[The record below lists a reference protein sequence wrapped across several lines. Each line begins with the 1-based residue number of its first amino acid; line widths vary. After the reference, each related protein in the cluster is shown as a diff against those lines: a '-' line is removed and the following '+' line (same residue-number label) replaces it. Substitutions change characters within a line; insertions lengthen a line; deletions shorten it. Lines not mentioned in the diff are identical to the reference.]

1 MKIPNL
7 SLRTTSLF
15 VLISLAH
22 VASLLNLNFY
32 TPRPESKIV
41 DTDHFQPK
49 ENNNVTFA
57 LNLKIAENPILPSV
71 KEDSKTWKE
80 ISFAESRRDSG
91 ESSNLIGAEKKTA
104 TLSDKSLIGAKKKTA
119 TLSDKIDKNLE
130 GPLLE
135 VEVNDLVSK
144 TKEES
149 ALSDT
154 TSRHEKG
161 FKNYFAENNGKKYP
175 VYVYYGGYDIT
186 SKPVG
191 KGFLSYSF
199 NSTDSNYKIELF
211 AEAMGW
217 AQIFLRRPIFFSS
230 KGYVSGIILKPT
242 YYETHTP
249 KRGKSSVEVTQA
261 SNFITFP
268 GKKSG
273 ERFFGNIYDPLS
285 LIFQIASYSKN
296 GQIFNNENS
305 KIFQVFNRQK
315 LEEIQLNPSPPEE
328 MILPNGDFI
337 TAVKIISRVQRGG
350 KKGDISFWLD
360 TSYDHHPVRITFENK
375 TKNYSLD
382 FLIETG
388 NSSIGN
394 KRQSAK
400 EKQKNNNKFSNP
412 YLKY

>member
-15 VLISLAH
+15 ALISLAH
-22 VASLLNLNFY
+22 VASLLSLNFY
-32 TPRPESKIV
+32 TPKPESKIA
-41 DTDHFQPK
+41 DADHLQLQ
-49 ENNNVTFA
+49 ENNNIA
-57 LNLKIAENPILPSV
+57 LPLNLSIAENSILPSV
-71 KEDSKTWKE
+71 KEDSKTEKE
-80 ISFAESRRDSG
+80 ISIAEFRPDSG
-91 ESSNLIGAEKKTA
+91 ESSNAIGTKKIT
-104 TLSDKSLIGAKKKTA
+104 I
-119 TLSDKIDKNLE
+119 LSDKIDKNHKGPHLE
-130 GPLLE
+130 FE
-135 VEVNDLVSK
+135 AQDLVSK
-144 TKEES
+144 TKKES

-154 TSRHEKG
+154 TARVEKG
-161 FKNYFAENNGKKYP
+161 FENYFAENNGKKYP
-175 VYVYYGGYDIT
+175 VYVYYGGYDMN

-191 KGFLSYSF
+191 KGFLSYKF
-199 NSTDSNYKIELF
+199 NRIDSNYKIELF

-230 KGYVSGIILKPT
+230 EGYVSGTILKPT

-249 KRGKSSVEVTQA
+249 KRGKSYVEVAQA
-261 SNFITFP
+261 SNLIKFP
-268 GKKSG
+268 GKMSDK
-273 ERFFGNIYDPLS
+273 RFFGNIYDPLS
-285 LIFQIASYSKN
+285 LIFQIASYSKH
-296 GQIFNNENS
+296 GQIFNKENS
-305 KIFQVFNRQK
+305 KTFQVFNRKK

-360 TSYDHHPVRITFENK
+360 TSYDHHPIRITFENK

-388 NSSIGN
+388 NSSFGKIG
-394 KRQSAK
+394 RSTDEK
-400 EKQKNNNKFSNP
+400 EKNNNKFSHP

>member
-15 VLISLAH
+15 ILISLAH
-22 VASLLNLNFY
+22 VASLLSLNFY
-32 TPRPESKIV
+32 TPKPESKIV
-41 DTDHFQPK
+41 DTDHLQPQ
-49 ENNNVTFA
+49 ENNNVAFA
-57 LNLKIAENPILPSV
+57 LNLKIAENSILPSV
-71 KEDSKTWKE
+71 KEDSKTEKE
-80 ISFAESRRDSG
+80 ISFAEFRPDSG
-91 ESSNLIGAEKKTA
+91 ESS
-104 TLSDKSLIGAKKKTA
+104 SLIGAKKKTA
-119 TLSDKIDKNLE
+119 TLSDKIDKNLK
-130 GPLLE
+130 GPHLE
-135 VEVNDLVSK
+135 VEANDLVSK
-144 TKEES
+144 TKKES

-154 TSRHEKG
+154 TARIEKG

-175 VYVYYGGYDIT
+175 VYVYYGGYDMN

-249 KRGKSSVEVTQA
+249 KRGKSFVEVAQA
-261 SNFITFP
+261 SNLITFP
-268 GKKSG
+268 GKTSD

-296 GQIFNNENS
+296 GQIFNKENS
-305 KIFQVFNRQK
+305 ETFQVFNRKK

-394 KRQSAK
+394 NGQSAE
-400 EKQKNNNKFSNP
+400 EKQKNNNKFSHP

>member
-1 MKIPNL
+1 MKTPNI

-22 VASLLNLNFY
+22 VASLLSLNFY
-32 TPRPESKIV
+32 TPKPESKIE
-41 DTDHFQPK
+41 TDHLQPQEK
-49 ENNNVTFA
+49 NNVAFA
-57 LNLKIAENPILPSV
+57 LNLKIADNSILPSV
-71 KEDSKTWKE
+71 KEDSKTGEE
-80 ISFAESRRDSG
+80 INFAEFLPDSG
-91 ESSNLIGAEKKTA
+91 ESS
-104 TLSDKSLIGAKKKTA
+104 SLIGAKKKA
-119 TLSDKIDKNLE
+119 TLSDMIDKNLE
-130 GPLLE
+130 GPHLE
-135 VEVNDLVSK
+135 VEANDLVSK

-149 ALSDT
+149 ALSDAT
-154 TSRHEKG
+154 ARIEKG
-161 FKNYFAENNGKKYP
+161 FQNYFAENSGKKFP
-175 VYVYYGGYDIT
+175 VYVYYGGYDMN

-217 AQIFLRRPIFFSS
+217 AQLFLRKPIFFAS

-249 KRGKSSVEVTQA
+249 KRGKSYVEVTQA
-261 SNFITFP
+261 SNLITFP
-268 GKKSG
+268 GKTSD

-296 GQIFNNENS
+296 GQIFNNEKS
-305 KIFQVFNRQK
+305 ETFQVFNRKK
-315 LEEIQLNPSPPEE
+315 LEKIQLTPSPPEE

-337 TAVKIISRVQRGG
+337 KAVKIISRVQRGG

-360 TSYDHHPVRITFENK
+360 TSYDNHPVRITFENK

-382 FLIETG
+382 FLIGTGKSSISENTETG
-388 NSSIGN
+388 TPD
-394 KRQSAK
+394 
-400 EKQKNNNKFSNP
+400 EKQNNNNKFGHP
-412 YLKY
+412 YHKY

>member
-15 VLISLAH
+15 VLISLVH
-22 VASLLNLNFY
+22 FASLLSLNFY
-32 TPRPESKIV
+32 APKPELKIV
-41 DTDHFQPK
+41 DTDHLQLQ
-49 ENNNVTFA
+49 ENNNVALA
-57 LNLKIAENPILPSV
+57 LNLKITENPSLPSV
-71 KEDSKTWKE
+71 KEDSKTGKE
-80 ISFAESRRDSG
+80 LSFAEFRPDSG
-91 ESSNLIGAEKKTA
+91 ESS
-104 TLSDKSLIGAKKKTA
+104 SLIGVKKKTA
-119 TLSDKIDKNLE
+119 TPSDKIDKNLE
-130 GPLLE
+130 DPHLE
-135 VEVNDLVSK
+135 VEANGLVSK

-154 TSRHEKG
+154 TARVEKG
-161 FKNYFAENNGKKYP
+161 FKNYFAENSGKKYP
-175 VYVYYGGYDIT
+175 VYVYYGGYDMN

-217 AQIFLRRPIFFSS
+217 AQIFLRKPIFFSS

-249 KRGKSSVEVTQA
+249 KRGKSYVEVNQA
-261 SNFITFP
+261 SNLITFP
-268 GKKSG
+268 GKTSE

-305 KIFQVFNRQK
+305 ETFQVFNRKK
-315 LEEIQLNPSPPEE
+315 LEKIQLSPSPPEE

-337 TAVKIISRVQRGG
+337 RAVKIISRVQRGG

-360 TSYDHHPVRITFENK
+360 TSYDNHPIRITFENK

-382 FLIETG
+382 FIISTG
-388 NSSIGN
+388 KSFISNGN
-394 KRQSAK
+394 EGPSPA
-400 EKQKNNNKFSNP
+400 EKQKNNNKFSHP
-412 YLKY
+412 YHKY

>member
-1 MKIPNL
+1 MKIPNS

-22 VASLLNLNFY
+22 FASLLSLNFY
-32 TPRPESKIV
+32 TPKPKSKTI
-41 DTDHFQPK
+41 DTDHLQPP
-49 ENNNVTFA
+49 ENNNVAFS
-57 LNLKIAENPILPSV
+57 LNLKITENLSLPSV
-71 KEDSKTWKE
+71 KEDSKARKKL
-80 ISFAESRRDSG
+80 SFAEFRPDSG
-91 ESSNLIGAEKKTA
+91 ESSSLIGAEKKTA
-104 TLSDKSLIGAKKKTA
+104 TLSDN
-119 TLSDKIDKNLE
+119 IDKNLE
-130 GPLLE
+130 GLHLD
-135 VEVNDLVSK
+135 VEARGTVLR

-154 TSRHEKG
+154 TARIEKG
-161 FKNYFAENNGKKYP
+161 FKNYFAENSGKKYP
-175 VYVYYGGYDIT
+175 VYVYYGGYDMS

-217 AQIFLRRPIFFSS
+217 ARIFLRKPIFFSS
-230 KGYVSGIILKPT
+230 KGYVSGRILKPT

-249 KRGKSSVEVTQA
+249 KRGKSYVEVTQA
-261 SNFITFP
+261 SNLITFP
-268 GKKSG
+268 GKTSD

-305 KIFQVFNRQK
+305 ETFQVFNRKK
-315 LEEIQLNPSPPEE
+315 LEKIQLSPSPPEE

-337 TAVKIISRVQRGG
+337 KATKIISRVQRGG

-360 TSYDHHPVRITFENK
+360 ASYDNHPVRITFENK

-382 FLIETG
+382 FIISTGKSFVGKSNEGPSHEET
-388 NSSIGN
+388 
-394 KRQSAK
+394 
-400 EKQKNNNKFSNP
+400 QKKNNKFSHP
-412 YLKY
+412 YNKY